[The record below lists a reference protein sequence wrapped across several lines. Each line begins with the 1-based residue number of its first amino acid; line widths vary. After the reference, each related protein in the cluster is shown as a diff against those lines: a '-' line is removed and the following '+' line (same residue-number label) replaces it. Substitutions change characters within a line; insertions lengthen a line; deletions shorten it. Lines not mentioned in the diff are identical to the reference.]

1 MVSWLVRRPLGSM
14 KTNPAASQI
23 AAASPVRDKR
33 AQRSQL
39 STQCETACARS
50 AVAIAVLASS
60 AVAALAFLPLESDAP
75 DERHRAGSAG
85 EGATYRQLALF
96 GEVFEQI
103 RNRHVG
109 APEDRKLIGAAIE
122 GMFTGLDAHSSYL
135 PPERFDEMRR
145 QDAGRFGGLGI
156 EATVEDGMVKVTAL
170 LEDTPAE
177 RAGIRANDR
186 IVEVDGQPTSGM
198 RLEQMAALF
207 AGEVGSVAELAIL
220 REGVAGLI
228 RLKLTRA
235 IITLGTPLLT
245 YEQSVPVIRLASF
258 SEQTYDGMERVIRAA
273 VSDTRRPPAG
283 IILDLRNN
291 GGGPLDQ
298 AWRVADAFL
307 ARGAIFYSC
316 GRDQRIS
323 RYPAHPDGLD
333 ALIAAVPVIV
343 LVNGGTASAAEIVAG
358 ALQDHRRATLVGT
371 RTFGKGVVQT
381 IVALGGHAGMSLTT
395 ARVYTP
401 SNRSI
406 QALGIAPGI
415 EIVQRVPQAFAG
427 VATIAGEAGLARHLR
442 GEQGEA
448 TFTSSIY
455 VPADRADDEQL
466 QYAVKLVL
474 GRVHHQAYPADPDQ
488 ARHLEQRR
496 R

>member
-1 MVSWLVRRPLGSM
+1 MSTRCH
-14 KTNPAASQI
+14 AA
-23 AAASPVRDKR
+23 V
-33 AQRSQL
+33 
-39 STQCETACARS
+39 ARL
-50 AVAIAVLASS
+50 AVAIAVVASS
-60 AVAALAFLPLESDAP
+60 AVAALAFLPLGSGAP
-75 DERHRAGSAG
+75 DEWHRAGPAE
-85 EGATYRQLALF
+85 EGASYRQLALF
-96 GEVFEQI
+96 GEVFEQV

-109 APEDRKLIGAAIE
+109 APEDPQLIRAAIE
-122 GMFTGLDAHSSYL
+122 GMFTALDAHSSYL

-156 EATVEDGMVKVTAL
+156 EVTVEDGMVKVTAPM
-170 LEDTPAE
+170 EDTPAE
-177 RAGIRANDR
+177 RAGIKANDR
-186 IVEVDGQPTSGM
+186 IVEVDGQPTSGK

-207 AGEVGSVAELAIL
+207 VGEVGSVAELAIL

-235 IITLGTPLLT
+235 IITLGTPRLT
-245 YEQSVPVIRLASF
+245 YEDSVPVIRLASF

-273 VSDTRRPPAG
+273 FSDARRPPAG

-316 GRDQRIS
+316 GRDRRIS
-323 RYPAHPDGLD
+323 RYAAHPDAVD

-406 QALGIAPGI
+406 QTLGIVPDI
-415 EIVQRVPQAFAG
+415 EIVETVPQVFAG
-427 VATIAGEAGLARHLR
+427 TATIAGEAGLARHLR

-466 QYAVKLVL
+466 QYAIKLVL

-488 ARHLEQRR
+488 ARHLQQRLR
-496 R
+496 